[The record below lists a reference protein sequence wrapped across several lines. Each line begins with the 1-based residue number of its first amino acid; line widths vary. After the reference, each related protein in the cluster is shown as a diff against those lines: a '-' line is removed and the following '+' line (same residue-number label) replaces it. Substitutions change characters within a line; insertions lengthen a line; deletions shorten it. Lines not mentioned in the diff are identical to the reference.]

1 MRFPALDPAE
11 TDYGIVLRMRGVYE
25 QDYVIF
31 VTVLLEVFVLFAE
44 RLLSG
49 GSRFSQD
56 QFGLLVDAAE
66 TAQYRRHPA

>member
-1 MRFPALDPAE
+1 
-11 TDYGIVLRMRGVYE
+11 MRGVYE